1 MKKVNQRDRVV
12 AFMQKTGVALNPA
25 LARKELK
32 IDRLAARICE
42 LEKKGY
48 VFEKGWINGRNE
60 YGAYRV
66 RTYKLVKTPEENN
79 IEI

>member
-1 MKKVNQRDRVV
+1 MNKVKKPNQRARIIAFMKK
-12 AFMQKTGVALNPA
+12 TGIALNPA

-48 VFEKGWINGRNE
+48 VFT
-60 YGAYRV
+60 V
-66 RTYKLVKTPEENN
+66 
-79 IEI
+79 